1 MDNGLPN
8 TEAQCDLFQ
17 KIPKLEQELAT
28 SKAIVEEYKA
38 KVERLEEDLEVQ
50 KNVVSRLR
58 GNAC

>member
-1 MDNGLPN
+1 
-8 TEAQCDLFQ
+8 
-17 KIPKLEQELAT
+17 
-28 SKAIVEEYKA
+28 VEEYKA